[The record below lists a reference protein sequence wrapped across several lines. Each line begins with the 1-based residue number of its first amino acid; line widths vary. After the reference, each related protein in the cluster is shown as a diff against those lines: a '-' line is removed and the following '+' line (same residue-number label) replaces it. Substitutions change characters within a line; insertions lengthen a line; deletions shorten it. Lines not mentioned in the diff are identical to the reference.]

1 MKSFGLTGMLLLAWA
16 QACAQGGTDPA
27 SIQVERTR
35 ILVQRQRELTRY
47 AQEEQACTAKFFA
60 NDCVAGVKK
69 RRRETLADLQ
79 RQEIALNDAERRRK
93 AVQQLEQ
100 RQTQTTQAAAS
111 PPDLAA
117 SKGPAAVRLQQ
128 KTQDKVQTQ
137 QQSEAAAQA
146 RARAQAQKKKEHEEQ
161 DAAVASKAALAAKN
175 QQQYQKKRDEAA
187 QHKADLLERQKAK
200 TKPAA
205 SPLPDPP

>member
-100 RQTQTTQAAAS
+100 
-111 PPDLAA
+111 
-117 SKGPAAVRLQQ
+117 V
-128 KTQDKVQTQ
+128 
-137 QQSEAAAQA
+137 E
-146 RARAQAQKKKEHEEQ
+146 
-161 DAAVASKAALAAKN
+161 
-175 QQQYQKKRDEAA
+175 
-187 QHKADLLERQKAK
+187 LERKREESEEFPFYALVVV
-200 TKPAA
+200 
-205 SPLPDPP
+205 LPNTN